1 MAVYTCSMPFCR
13 GSNFTD
19 HKTQDAAEKRF
30 WYVVLFQASYT
41 LYSDAELWMDARL
54 RGRDLYIFRR
64 HVHAE
69 EFWARHCI
77 SDHRHEERGER
88 GVDRHIPTPPPS
100 PPVTTIDDM
109 YEDDSPKPP
118 KTKSSKRDPRV
129 EIPMSRSAS
138 LYEDGSPK
146 PLKTKSDQRDT
157 RLEIPSSRSPSLLT
171 PARPA
176 IQMQT
181 PGSSNST
188 ARATLSPSSPARPG
202 PRTPEASV
210 CQSISSMLPSYYDSS
225 PLASSST
232 SISTPVAST
241 SSLTSSSTASSQA
254 ASLFVMRS
262 PRHTPSIFKGT
273 WQEAAE
279 AAEPGKRVSRL
290 TEEELHDGASFFA

>member
-1 MAVYTCSMPFCR
+1 MAVYTCSMPFCQ

-19 HKTQDAAEKRF
+19 HKTHDAAEKRF
-30 WYVVLFQASYT
+30 WYVVLFQGSYT

-64 HVHAE
+64 HLHAE

-118 KTKSSKRDPRV
+118 KMKSNKRDPRV
-129 EIPMSRSAS
+129 EIP
-138 LYEDGSPK
+138 
-146 PLKTKSDQRDT
+146 T
-157 RLEIPSSRSPSLLT
+157 SRSPSLLT

-188 ARATLSPSSPARPG
+188 ARATLSPSSLARPG

-241 SSLTSSSTASSQA
+241 SSLTSSLTASSTASSQA
-254 ASLFVMRS
+254 AGLFVMRS

-279 AAEPGKRVSRL
+279 AAEPGERVSRL
-290 TEEELHDGASFFA
+290 TEEELHDGGSFFG